1 MFAKPPFTY
10 FEVTSHPNT
19 FCKNNPRF
27 FYNYKNT
34 LFTCTLN
41 FQKLHMNIHKL
52 YINNTYFT
60 LTVNMSSLQVH
71 ELSQPSPLKRISSRD
86 SGRKTFNGRG
96 TSHPSKVAGSS
107 HIREVKAVGVWQ
119 DEYSENM
126 DRLYMDEFDERRE
139 KKVIKFSQSWDHNM
153 RTINVGD
160 IHHTTYG

>member
-71 ELSQPSPLKRISSRD
+71 ELSQTCLKPLRHCVTIKFLALRSPSPTNLLPEHTPGGLARVQIQQ
-86 SGRKTFNGRG
+86 
-96 TSHPSKVAGSS
+96 
-107 HIREVKAVGVWQ
+107 GVCEEELWRRA
-119 DEYSENM
+119 
-126 DRLYMDEFDERRE
+126 RLVSLSPTLYLDGFDPLE
-139 KKVIKFSQSWDHNM
+139 
-153 RTINVGD
+153 
-160 IHHTTYG
+160 